1 MSNKIMKVTGFAMLL
16 IAAPFA
22 EAHTGLAQ
30 NGFMS
35 GLSHPLLG
43 LDHLLAMLAAGLW
56 AGRLG
61 GKASWALP
69 IVFIAI
75 MSVSAIGSNMG
86 LQGLGSLLLIE
97 NGIAVSLLLLGLFIV
112 FAIKLPTVIGMMVV
126 SLFAVFH
133 GVAHGTGW
141 PIAASPY
148 WYVSGFFFSTVL
160 LMVVGVKT
168 GAARDDRFQLLIR
181 MAGMMIA
188 GTGGWMLL
196 VN

>member
-1 MSNKIMKVTGFAMLL
+1 MKVIGFAMLL

-43 LDHLLAMLAAGLW
+43 LDHLLAMLAVGLW

-61 GKASWALP
+61 GKASWGLP
-69 IVFIAI
+69 LVFIAI

-112 FAIKLPTVIGMMVV
+112 FAIKLPTAIGMMVV
-126 SLFAVFH
+126 GLFAVFH

-141 PIAASPY
+141 PMAASPY
-148 WYVSGFFFSTVL
+148 WYVSGFIFSSVL
-160 LMVVGVKT
+160 LMSAGVKT
-168 GAARDDRFQLLIR
+168 GAARDGRVVLFIR
-181 MAGMMIA
+181 IAGMLIA
-188 GTGGWMLL
+188 STGSWMLL
-196 VN
+196 TN

>member
-1 MSNKIMKVTGFAMLL
+1 MNKKIMKVISFATLL

-43 LDHLLAMLAAGLW
+43 LDHLLAMLAVGLW
-56 AGRLG
+56 AGRIG
-61 GKASWALP
+61 GKLSWSLP
-69 IVFIAI
+69 LVFILVLA
-75 MSVSAIGSNMG
+75 VSAIGSLGMG
-86 LQGLGSLLLIE
+86 SSLLVE

-112 FAIKLPTVIGMMVV
+112 FAIKLPVIIGLMIV

-133 GVAHGTGW
+133 GVVHGAEW
-141 PIAASPY
+141 PIAASPV
-148 WYVSGFFFSTVL
+148 WYVSGFVFSTAL
-160 LMVVGVKT
+160 LMGAGVKT
-168 GAARDDRFQLLIR
+168 GAVRAERFQLFIR
-181 MAGMMIA
+181 VTGMIIA

-196 VN
+196 AN

>member
-1 MSNKIMKVTGFAMLL
+1 MSKKIMKVIGFAMLL

-30 NGFMS
+30 NGFLS

-43 LDHLLAMLAAGLW
+43 FDHLLAMLAVGLW

-61 GKASWALP
+61 GKGSWGLP
-69 IVFIAI
+69 LVFIVT

-86 LQGLGSLLLIE
+86 SHGLGSLLMIE

-112 FAIKLPTVIGMMVV
+112 FAIKLPTFVGMMAV

-133 GVAHGTGW
+133 GVAHGIEL
-141 PIAASPY
+141 PLAALPF
-148 WYVSGFFFSTVL
+148 WYVSGFIFSTVL
-160 LMVVGVKT
+160 LMSVGVKT
-168 GAARDDRFQLLIR
+168 GTASAERFQLFIR
-181 MAGMMIA
+181 VAGMLIA
-188 GTGGWMLL
+188 STGGWMLL
-196 VN
+196 AN